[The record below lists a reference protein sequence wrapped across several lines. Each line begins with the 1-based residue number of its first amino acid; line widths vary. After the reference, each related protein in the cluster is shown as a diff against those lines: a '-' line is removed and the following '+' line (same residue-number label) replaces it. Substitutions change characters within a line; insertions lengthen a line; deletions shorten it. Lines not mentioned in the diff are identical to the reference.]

1 MIIVTGGS
9 GKVGRAAVKHLMES
23 GHAVAS
29 IDMNRPAGLSNPPK
43 PGEVNFSRADITDF
57 GQVMAA
63 FSGINERV
71 GQPVDTVVHLGA
83 IASPGEAPDHVIF
96 QTNMVSTY
104 NVFEAARRLG
114 IRNIVWASSETVY
127 GVPYPGGPQYV
138 PVDEEIEQPQWS
150 YSLSKLM
157 GEKLAEQF
165 ARWDPATKIIGLR
178 LSNVQEP
185 QDYANFESYQADART
200 RHFNLW
206 TYIDARDAAQ
216 AIRLSIEAK
225 LTGVHVFGIANS
237 NSLMRRSNDSLL
249 DEIWPGVPRKR
260 PLRSNESLI
269 SIEKAQRLLGYQPQY
284 DWKG

>member
-23 GHAVAS
+23 GYAVVS
-29 IDMNRPAGLSNPPK
+29 LDMVRPAGLSNPPR
-43 PGEVNFSRADITDF
+43 PGEVSFSRVDITDF
-57 GQVMAA
+57 GQVMSA

-71 GQPVDTVVHLGA
+71 SGRVDAIVHLGA
-83 IASPGEAPDHVIF
+83 IASPGEAPDAVIF
-96 QTNMVSTY
+96 ETNTVSTY
-104 NVFEAARRLG
+104 NVFEAARRLA

-127 GVPYPGGPQYV
+127 GVPYPAGPQYV
-138 PVDEEIEQPQWS
+138 PVDEAIEQPQWS
-150 YSLSKLM
+150 YSLSKLL

-165 ARWDPATKIIGLR
+165 ARWDPAAKIIGLR

-185 QDYANFESYQADART
+185 QDYANFEGYQADARA

-216 AIRLSIEAK
+216 AIRLAIESK

-249 DEIWPGVPRKR
+249 DEVWPGVPRKR
-260 PLRSNESLI
+260 PLLPNESLI
-269 SIEKAQRLLGYQPQY
+269 SIEKAQRVLGYRPQF
-284 DWKG
+284 DWQG